1 MRDRNLPTTRVL
13 EAEGVPDSFN
23 AAVTFIYMATERA
36 IAISTQQDSNV
47 ILHFHPSL
55 RAQAC

>member
-1 MRDRNLPTTRVL
+1 MRDRNRPTARVL

-23 AAVTFIYMATERA
+23 AAVTFIYMAAERV
-36 IAISTQQDSNV
+36 IAISTQQDSKV
-47 ILHFHPSL
+47 TLHFHPSL